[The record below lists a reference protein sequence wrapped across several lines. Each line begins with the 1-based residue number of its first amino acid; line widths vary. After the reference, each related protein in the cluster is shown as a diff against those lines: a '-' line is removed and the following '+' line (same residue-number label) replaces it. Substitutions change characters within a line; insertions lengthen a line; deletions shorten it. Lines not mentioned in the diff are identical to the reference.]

1 MIKSYILSTAVIMS
15 AVLFLLSCEKSQD
28 RKTLAASK
36 GLPSELLLVVDKE
49 LWNTDL
55 QDSVKLITESPVP
68 GIAQAENFFRV
79 TQIFTKFYDRSFY
92 TFHSKLFVHI
102 DKSLSKPFVG
112 VNHNVSARPQIE
124 VTVSAPSIDAM
135 RDYLFRNKDMIQELI
150 ADAQIDMRVAN
161 LKKYSK
167 KVDDDL
173 RNILSMTIRV
183 PENIIATK
191 KGKDFLWGGS
201 NLQQKDLN
209 IVIYTYPWE
218 GENVLTEEY
227 FAHKRDSVMRINIPG
242 KNDEQWMQTTR
253 ENEVPV
259 VLSQIKE
266 FNGKKVL
273 VVRGL
278 WEMRN
283 APIGG
288 PFVSIARIDT
298 AQNRVVVSE
307 GFVYSPST
315 EKRELLRTLEASLRT
330 LKDCAE

>member
-1 MIKSYILSTAVIMS
+1 MS

-28 RKTLAASK
+28 RKTLATSK

-124 VTVSAPSIDAM
+124 VTVLAPSIDAM
-135 RDYLFRNKDMIQELI
+135 RDYLSRNKDMIQELI
-150 ADAQIDMRVAN
+150 ADAQINMRVAN

-218 GENVLTEEY
+218 GDNVLTKEY

>member
-1 MIKSYILSTAVIMS
+1 MIKSYILGTAVIMS
-15 AVLFLLSCEKSQD
+15 AVLILLSCEESQD

-124 VTVSAPSIDAM
+124 VTVSAPSIDVM
-135 RDYLFRNKDMIQELI
+135 RDYLSHNKDMIQELI

-167 KVDDDL
+167 KVDEDL
-173 RNILSMTIRV
+173 RSVLSMSIRV
-183 PENIIATK
+183 PENVIATK
-191 KGKDFLWGGS
+191 KCKDFLWAGS

-209 IVIYTYPWE
+209 VVVYTYPWD
-218 GENVLTEEY
+218 GSDVLTEEY
-227 FAHKRDSVMRINIPG
+227 FAYKRDSVMKTNIPG
-242 KNDEQWMQTTR
+242 KNEEQWMQTTR
-253 ENEVPV
+253 EKEVPIIM
-259 VLSQIKE
+259 SRMTKIDGKE
-266 FNGKKVL
+266 VQE
-273 VVRGL
+273 VRGL